1 MRRRCS
7 EYEMTSDVFRNWTET
22 AEVLCADEQM
32 PVPGDEPAWCPA
44 AIFIPRRHDIL
55 LPTAYY
61 HWREDAFPP
70 NIDVSLATSRDGVNW
85 WQPLHREPF
94 LRLGPD
100 GSAASG
106 MLFANPWPIPVG
118 DEIWIY
124 YAGIGRDHRQE
135 LKDPSLTGI
144 FLARL
149 RHDGVDNWPSESN
162 EYLPMTHPW
171 C

>member
-1 MRRRCS
+1 MIFGIGRKLRKFYALMSRCPCP
-7 EYEMTSDVFRNWTET
+7 
-22 AEVLCADEQM
+22 EVSPHGVLPRFLYPGGMKA
-32 PVPGDEPAWCPA
+32 PGVPNAY
-44 AIFIPRRHDIL
+44 IL

-149 RHDGVDNWPSESN
+149 RHDGVDNLPSESMN
-162 EYLPMTHPW
+162 ICHDTSLVL
-171 C
+171 

>member
-1 MRRRCS
+1 MFFGIGRKLRKFYALMSRCPCP
-7 EYEMTSDVFRNWTET
+7 EMSLHG
-22 AEVLCADEQM
+22 VL
-32 PVPGDEPAWCPA
+32 PRFLYPGGMTFYC
-44 AIFIPRRHDIL
+44 
-55 LPTAYY
+55 
-61 HWREDAFPP
+61 
-70 NIDVSLATSRDGVNW
+70 
-85 WQPLHREPF
+85 QPLTIIGAKMLFRPILMF
-94 LRLGPD
+94 LSQPAGT
-100 GSAASG
+100 GSTGGSPSTASLFYALDQMVLAASG